1 MPLPRPHYASGT
13 ASFFGRRSLTET
25 EVRPEAMSR
34 IFLKIL
40 VPGPFADG
48 LTYHAT
54 DRVDAGIRVRVPL
67 GTREVIGLCCGHTA
81 PPDNIETT
89 RPIIEVLDTQP
100 IIDPALFQLA
110 EFAADYY
117 LAPLGDLLLQG
128 IPTALRKGKPLPAA
142 KPEQGQSVARS
153 YPLTDEQTDAID
165 RVQGAFGQFNVFLLQ
180 GVTGSGKTQVFS
192 ELISRT
198 LARNQQVLLLVPEI
212 GLTGQMVDR
221 IQTQLTGTLN
231 VSHSGLADGARARAY
246 AGALSGDTDVLIG
259 TRSALFTPLPNLGL
273 ILVDEEHDSAYKN
286 QDGARF
292 SARDLAI
299 VRAKQADIP
308 ILLSSATPALE
319 TWHQANLGR
328 YTRLRLT
335 QRPGAARQVSFC
347 LIDARRDQPVHGLT
361 QAARM
366 RIERTLTNG
375 QQALVFLNRRGY
387 APVLLCTG
395 CGWTPGCRHCDARP
409 TLHRAPDLLW
419 CHHCDHKQRP
429 PTVCPDCGGLQ
440 LLPVGQGTE
449 RLSEA
454 LEHQFPDWPVIRIDR
469 DTTTR
474 RRAFETLLEPVI
486 AGDPCILI
494 GTQMLAKGHD
504 FKQLATVI
512 VADADQGLL
521 GADFRAV
528 EHFAQLLTQVA
539 GRAGRHQTDGEVL
552 IQTHR
557 PDSEWFA
564 RIMSADYDALAE
576 HIYAERKQYQW
587 PPERHLALIT
597 ARGPHSD
604 SVLQALGVAAQHIR
618 QLQSPIRILG
628 PAPAPMERRN
638 RQFHGQLLLAGTRT
652 VLNWALKETG
662 PWAYRRQG
670 QVMFQ
675 LDVDPWDLW

>member
-1 MPLPRPHYASGT
+1 
-13 ASFFGRRSLTET
+13 
-25 EVRPEAMSR
+25 MSR

-54 DRVDAGIRVRVPL
+54 DSVDAGIRVRVPL
-67 GTREVIGLCCGHTA
+67 GSREVIGLCCGQS
-81 PPDNIETT
+81 PPPENIETT
-89 RPIIEVLDTQP
+89 KAIIDILDTQP
-100 IIDPALFQLA
+100 IIDAALFQLA

-117 LAPLGDLLLQG
+117 LAPRGDLLLQG
-128 IPTALRKGKPLPAA
+128 IPTALRKGKPLPAP
-142 KPEQGQSVARS
+142 KPEQGQSVART
-153 YPLTDEQTDAID
+153 YPLTDEQTQAIEQVQTVWD
-165 RVQGAFGQFNVFLLQ
+165 RFAVFLLQ

-192 ELISRT
+192 ELIART
-198 LARNQQVLLLVPEI
+198 LARGQQVLLLVPEI

-246 AGALSGDTDVLIG
+246 AGALSGATDVLIG

-299 VRAKQADIP
+299 VRAKHANIP
-308 ILLSSATPALE
+308 VLLSSATPALE
-319 TWHQANLGR
+319 TWHQANRGR

-335 QRPGAARQVSFC
+335 ERPGAVSQVAFN
-347 LIDARRDQPVHGLT
+347 LIDARRDQPVDGLT
-361 QAARM
+361 HTARLA
-366 RIERTLTNG
+366 IERTLTG
-375 QQALVFLNRRGY
+375 GHQALVFLNRRGY
-387 APVLLCTG
+387 APVLLCTA
-395 CGWTPGCRHCDARP
+395 CGWTPSCRHCDARP
-409 TLHRAPDLLW
+409 TLHRAPDVLW

-429 PTVCPDCGGLQ
+429 PAVCPDCTGLQ

-486 AGDPCILI
+486 AGEPCILI

-504 FKQLATVI
+504 FKQLATVV

-539 GRAGRHQTDGEVL
+539 GRAGRHQTQGEVL

-557 PDSEWFA
+557 PDSEWFSL
-564 RIMSADYDALAE
+564 IMSGDYDRLAE
-576 HIYAERKQYQW
+576 HIRSERTQYQW
-587 PPERHLALIT
+587 PPETHIALIT
-597 ARGPHSD
+597 ARGPS
-604 SVLQALGVAAQHIR
+604 SEPVLQALGVVAQQIR

-638 RQFHGQLLLAGTRT
+638 RQFHGQLLLVGTRT
-652 VLNWALKETG
+652 LLNWALKETG

-670 QVMFQ
+670 QVMLQ